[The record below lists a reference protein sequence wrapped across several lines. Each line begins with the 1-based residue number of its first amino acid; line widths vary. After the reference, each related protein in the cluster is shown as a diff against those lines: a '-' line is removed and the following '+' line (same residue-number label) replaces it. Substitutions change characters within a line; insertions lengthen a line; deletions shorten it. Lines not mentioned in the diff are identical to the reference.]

1 MDFSAID
8 VLIAIPLIPLAPVL
22 VTWYLPW
29 ESWISREISKSVL
42 GPYFLYA
49 SFAAWHFKLTSWIV
63 LAAFVLGAGLSTAAV
78 IERVKKDRKDR
89 NDPSRSEQNKA
100 HR

>member
-1 MDFSAID
+1 MDFSVID
-8 VLIAIPLIPLAPVL
+8 VLIAIPLIPLAPVI

-49 SFAAWHFKLTSWIV
+49 SFAAWHFKLTWWIV
-63 LAAFVLGAGLSTAAV
+63 LVAFVLGLGLSTAAV
-78 IERVKKDRKDR
+78 IERVKKDRHG
-89 NDPSRSEQNKA
+89 RSS
-100 HR
+100 